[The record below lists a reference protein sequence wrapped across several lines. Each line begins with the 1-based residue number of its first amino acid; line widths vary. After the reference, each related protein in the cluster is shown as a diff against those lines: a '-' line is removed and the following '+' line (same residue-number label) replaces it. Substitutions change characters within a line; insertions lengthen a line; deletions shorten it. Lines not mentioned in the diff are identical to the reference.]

1 MRARRIAV
9 WVLLVLGTLFW
20 TGFGLGL
27 WADRQALDTDEWVD
41 TSAELLENEEIRT
54 ALGVALVDS
63 LYDSAS
69 VREDLEQR
77 LPPELDRLAAPAS
90 AALKEVARRNAPRVL
105 GTERALNAWRRA
117 NEAAHATLL
126 AIVEGDETD
135 RSLTLDLESLLRE
148 MAEGTGLPADAVDR
162 LPPEVR
168 TIEIARPDQ
177 LETAQSGLDL
187 FKTLVWVLLG
197 LAVVAFAAAIFLAAD
212 RRRTI
217 LAVGGCL
224 MVAAIAVFA
233 IRRLAGTAVVDALA
247 DAPNAHSI
255 ADDVWDIAT
264 SLMVDVALGSLL
276 LGAFVLSGAWL
287 AGPGRRALAVRRFAA
302 PAFREHPALLR
313 TGLGVAILLL
323 VVWGPVPWTHRIVP
337 ILIFT
342 VGAFLWLEWLTARTL
357 AEFPEEHAAPKP
369 TTTPREDATPP

>member
-9 WVLLVLGTLFW
+9 GVLLVLGTLFW

-27 WADRQALDTDEWVD
+27 WAERQALDTDEWVD
-41 TSAELLENEEIRT
+41 TSAELLEDEEIRT

-63 LYDSAS
+63 LYDSAA
-69 VREDLEQR
+69 VREGLEQR

-105 GTERALNAWRRA
+105 GTEPALNAWRRA

-126 AIVEGDETD
+126 AIVEGETD

-162 LPPEVR
+162 LPPEVK
-168 TIEIARPDQ
+168 TIEIASPDQ

-187 FKTLVWVLLG
+187 FETLVWVLLG

-224 MVAAIAVFA
+224 IVAAIAVFA

-247 DAPNAHSI
+247 DAPNARSV
-255 ADDVWDIAT
+255 ADDTWDIAT
-264 SLMVDVALGSLL
+264 SLMIDVALGSLL
-276 LGAFVLSGAWL
+276 LGAFVVSGAWL
-287 AGPGRRALAVRRFAA
+287 AGPGRRALAVRRFSA
-302 PAFREHPALLR
+302 PAFREHPALVR
-313 TGLGVAILLL
+313 TGLGVAILML

-342 VGAFLWLEWLTARTL
+342 VGAFLWLEWLRARTL
-357 AEFPEEHAAPKP
+357 AEFPEEDAAPKP

>member
-1 MRARRIAV
+1 
-9 WVLLVLGTLFW
+9 LVLGTLFW

-27 WADRQALDTDEWVD
+27 WAERQALDTDEWVD
-41 TSAELLENEEIRT
+41 TSAELLEDEEIRT

-63 LYDSAS
+63 LYDSAA
-69 VREDLEQR
+69 VREGLEQR

-105 GTERALNAWRRA
+105 GTEPALNAWRRA

-126 AIVEGDETD
+126 AIVEGETD

-148 MAEGTGLPADAVDR
+148 MAQGTGLPADAVDR

-187 FKTLVWVLLG
+187 FETLVWVLLG

-224 MVAAIAVFA
+224 IVAAIAVFA

-247 DAPNAHSI
+247 DAPNARSV
-255 ADDVWDIAT
+255 ADDTWDIAT
-264 SLMVDVALGSLL
+264 SLMIDVALGSLL
-276 LGAFVLSGAWL
+276 LGAFVVSGAWL

-302 PAFREHPALLR
+302 PAFREHPALVR

-342 VGAFLWLEWLTARTL
+342 VGAFLWLEWLRARTL
-357 AEFPEEHAAPKP
+357 AEFPEEDAAPKP

>member
-9 WVLLVLGTLFW
+9 GVLLVFGTLFW

-27 WADRQALDTDEWVD
+27 WAERQALDTDEWVD
-41 TSAELLENEEIRT
+41 TSAELLEDEEIRT

-63 LYDSAS
+63 LYDSAA
-69 VREDLEQR
+69 VREGLEQR

-90 AALKEVARRNAPRVL
+90 AAIKEVARRNAPRVL
-105 GTERALNAWRRA
+105 GTEAALNAWRRA

-126 AIVEGDETD
+126 AIVEGETD

-148 MAEGTGLPADAVDR
+148 VAQGTGLPADAVDR

-187 FKTLVWVLLG
+187 FETLVWVLLG
-197 LAVVAFAAAIFLAAD
+197 LAVVAFAAAILLAAD

-224 MVAAIAVFA
+224 IVAAIAMVA

-255 ADDVWDIAT
+255 ADDAWDIAT

-302 PAFREHPALLR
+302 PAFREHPALVR

-342 VGAFLWLEWLTARTL
+342 VGAFLWLEWLRTRTL
-357 AEFPEEHAAPKP
+357 AEFPEEDAAPKP
-369 TTTPREDATPP
+369 TTTPGEDATPP

>member
-9 WVLLVLGTLFW
+9 GVLLVLGTLFW

-27 WADRQALDTDEWVD
+27 WAERQALDTDEWVD
-41 TSAELLENEEIRT
+41 TSAELLEDEEIRT

-63 LYDSAS
+63 LYDSAA
-69 VREDLEQR
+69 VREGLEQR

-90 AALKEVARRNAPRVL
+90 AAIKEVARRNAPRVL
-105 GTERALNAWRRA
+105 GTEAALNAWRRA

-126 AIVEGDETD
+126 AIVEGETD

-148 MAEGTGLPADAVDR
+148 MAQGTGLPADAVDR

-187 FKTLVWVLLG
+187 FETLVWVLLG

-212 RRRTI
+212 RRHTI

-224 MVAAIAVFA
+224 IVAAIAMFA

-247 DAPNAHSI
+247 DAPNARSV
-255 ADDVWDIAT
+255 ADDAWDIAT
-264 SLMVDVALGSLL
+264 SLMIDVALGSLL
-276 LGAFVLSGAWL
+276 LGAFVVSGAWL
-287 AGPGRRALAVRRFAA
+287 AGPGRRALAARRFAA
-302 PAFREHPALLR
+302 PAFREHPALVR

-342 VGAFLWLEWLTARTL
+342 VGAFLWLEWLRARTL
-357 AEFPEEHAAPKP
+357 AEFPEEDAAPKP

>member
-9 WVLLVLGTLFW
+9 GVLLVFGTLFW

-27 WADRQALDTDEWVD
+27 WAERQALDTDEWVD
-41 TSAELLENEEIRT
+41 TSAELLEDEEIRT

-63 LYDSAS
+63 LYDSAA
-69 VREDLEQR
+69 VREGLEQR

-105 GTERALNAWRRA
+105 GTEAALNAWRRA

-126 AIVEGDETD
+126 AIVEGETD

-148 MAEGTGLPADAVDR
+148 MAQGTGLPADAVDR

-187 FKTLVWVLLG
+187 FETLVWVLLG

-224 MVAAIAVFA
+224 IVAAIAVFA

-247 DAPNAHSI
+247 DAPNARSV
-255 ADDVWDIAT
+255 ADDTWDIAT
-264 SLMVDVALGSLL
+264 SLMIDVALGSLL
-276 LGAFVLSGAWL
+276 LGAFVVSGAWL

-302 PAFREHPALLR
+302 PAFREHPALVR

-342 VGAFLWLEWLTARTL
+342 VGAFLWLEWLRARTL
-357 AEFPEEHAAPKP
+357 AEFPEEDAAPKP